1 MSLTISSVA
10 GEKAIA
16 SLSNANSD
24 VKQAAAVSAFNAA
37 NEAQAALVDLV
48 STIAPPADSGRGKSL
63 DVKA

>member
-24 VKQAAAVSAFNAA
+24 VKQAAAISAFNAA
-37 NEAQAALVDLV
+37 NEAQSALVDLV
-48 STIAPPADSGRGKSL
+48 STISPPADSGRGKSL